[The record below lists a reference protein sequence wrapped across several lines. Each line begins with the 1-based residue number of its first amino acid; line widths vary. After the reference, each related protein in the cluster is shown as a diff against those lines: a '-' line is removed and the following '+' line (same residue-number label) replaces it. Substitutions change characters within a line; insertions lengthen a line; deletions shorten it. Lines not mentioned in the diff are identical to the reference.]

1 MTLIVHGVGCSW
13 WDVKSKA
20 AATPAGL
27 PVCPYCGGPLFEAE
41 EAEWLSAAKAHGEE
55 ADHPEYFPFLIWLQG
70 RSCIPTNKPGGLQE
84 LEADFHR
91 DLRDPGGITA

>member
-1 MTLIVHGVGCSW
+1 MTLIVYGAACTW
-13 WDVKSKA
+13 WDVKSKTA
-20 AATPAGL
+20 VNPAGL
-27 PVCPYCGGPLFEAE
+27 PVCPYCGGSLVETE

-55 ADHPEYFPFLIWLQG
+55 AHHSEYLPFLVWLQG
-70 RSCIPTNKPGGLQE
+70 RSCIPHDSDGLQE